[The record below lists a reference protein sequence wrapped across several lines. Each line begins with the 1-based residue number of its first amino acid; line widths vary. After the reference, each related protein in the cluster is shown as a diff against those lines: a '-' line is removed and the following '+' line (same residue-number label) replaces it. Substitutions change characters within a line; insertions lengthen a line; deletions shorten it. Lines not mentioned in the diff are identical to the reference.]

1 MLSSLFYYGVFGG
14 TVDKRRADLP
24 AFSDHPVGV
33 GVLGEGLGEGDERD
47 GVPLGINLVDGQALT
62 GVVHLE
68 PRPGELPTVR
78 LGPTQHGPAEGVTG
92 RPSGAEH
99 LRLHHEVGRPR
110 PSGSESGVEVVGH
123 WRKP

>member
-1 MLSSLFYYGVFGG
+1 MLASVFDDGVVGG

-47 GVPLGINLVDGQALT
+47 GVPLGIDLVDGQALT

-68 PRPGELPTVR
+68 PSRENCQPFAWARRSMVR
-78 LGPTQHGPAEGVTG
+78 LKA
-92 RPSGAEH
+92 
-99 LRLHHEVGRPR
+99 
-110 PSGSESGVEVVGH
+110 
-123 WRKP
+123 